1 MLVAG
6 FKEYLK
12 NRRFMQYFFKLQKQ
26 MIRQEDEDAFYT
38 GQTIG
43 CLRVTEQKV

>member
-38 GQTIG
+38 GQTNT
-43 CLRVTEQKV
+43 CLRMTE